1 MDLERYFKNKLFLE
15 RSSLLKLQGL
25 RDGTVLNVK
34 LTRFYFI
41 NKNTENP
48 KFTHTYLKNVI
59 KITAHTTYRLTHHY
73 NKSIANNLFISRI

>member
-1 MDLERYFKNKLFLE
+1 MNLERYFKNKLFLE
-15 RSSLLKLQGL
+15 RISLLKLQGL

-34 LTRFYFI
+34 LIRFYFI

-59 KITAHTTYRLTHHY
+59 RITAHTTY
-73 NKSIANNLFISRI
+73 

>member
-1 MDLERYFKNKLFLE
+1 MDLERYFKNKLFPE
-15 RSSLLKLQGL
+15 RSSLLKLRGL

-34 LTRFYFI
+34 LTRFYF

-59 KITAHTTYRLTHHY
+59 KITAHTPYRLTHHY
-73 NKSIANNLFISRI
+73 NKSIANNLFICRI